1 MTILRAIER
10 FFSIVASA
18 FLFCIMLLVSADVF
32 MRYALSKPFS
42 FTYDLV
48 ATYLLV
54 GIFFLGLSETHA
66 WRAHVSVES
75 LIHACPPQIQRLAAM
90 MSNLVGIALF
100 GAICWFTATRT
111 MQEYTFGNVL
121 TGEIPWPAWTSI
133 VMAPL
138 GSGLLTL
145 RLLCELLLL
154 ASGKTIAEVTES
166 PSAGS
171 NGMVEIRGF
180 E

>member
-1 MTILRAIER
+1 MTVLRAIEKA
-10 FFSIVASA
+10 FSIVASL
-18 FLFCIMLLVSADVF
+18 FLFSIMLLVSADVF
-32 MRYALSKPFS
+32 MRYAFSKPFS

-75 LIHACPPQIQRLAAM
+75 LIHACTPQLQRLAAM
-90 MSNLVGIALF
+90 TSNLIGIALF
-100 GAICWFTATRT
+100 GAIGWFTAART
-111 MQEYTFGNVL
+111 VQEYTFGSVL
-121 TGEIPWPAWTSI
+121 TGEIPWPTWTSI

-138 GSGLLTL
+138 GCGLLTL
-145 RLLCELLLL
+145 RLICELILL
-154 ASGKTIAEVTES
+154 ASGKTIAEVTEAPAALS
-166 PSAGS
+166 K
-171 NGMVEIRGF
+171 GMAELRGF